1 MQAAARKSA
10 ASPPAAEPDRMQA
23 LLGIALL
30 LLAAWAFSENRRAVP
45 VRTLVVGLALQLVL
59 ALLFLKLPASRDLF
73 LALNGVVTAL
83 QEATRAGTSLLFGY
97 IGGGA
102 LPFEAKPNASTF
114 ILALQALPL
123 VLLISALSAML
134 YHWRVLPAVVGG
146 FAWALRK
153 TLGIGGTAGVATAAN
168 VFVGMVEAPL
178 LVKPYL
184 ARASRS
190 ELFVIMTAGLATI
203 AGTMLVIYATFL
215 QGVVPDAVGHLL
227 TASVLNAPAAVVI
240 ARMLVPPAPDE
251 LTIPVKLE
259 PQYRGTMDA
268 VTRGTLDG
276 LNLLLSIVAL
286 MIVLVALVAL
296 SNMILGLLPGWDG
309 APVTLQRLL
318 GAALAP
324 VTWLI
329 GVPWAES
336 GTAGALLGVKIVLN
350 EFVSYLDMAKLP
362 PDALSSH
369 SRLVMV
375 YAMCGFANFG
385 SLGIMLGGLCA
396 MAPERRAEI
405 AGLGLKSLVAGVMTT
420 CLTGALVGLL

>member
-1 MQAAARKSA
+1 
-10 ASPPAAEPDRMQA
+10 MQA

-30 LLAAWAFSENRRAVP
+30 LAAAWAMSENRRALP
-45 VRTLVVGLALQLVL
+45 VRTLVVGLVLQLVL
-59 ALLFLKLPASRDLF
+59 ALILLKLPASRDLF

-97 IGGGA
+97 IGGGP
-102 LPFEAKPNASTF
+102 LPFAEKPGASSF
-114 ILALQALPL
+114 ILAIQALPL
-123 VLLISALSAML
+123 VLLISALSAIL
-134 YHWRVLPAVVGG
+134 YHWRVLPAVVNG

-184 ARASRS
+184 MRASRS
-190 ELFVIMTAGLATI
+190 ELFIIMTAGLATI

-215 QGVVPDAVGHLL
+215 KGVVPDSVGHLL

-240 ARMLVPPAPDE
+240 ARLMVPPAPDE
-251 LTIPVKLE
+251 QAAPVKLE
-259 PQYRGTMDA
+259 AQYRGTMDA
-268 VTRGTLDG
+268 ITRGTLDG

-296 SNMILGLLPGWDG
+296 VNMMLGLLPGWDG
-309 APVTLQRLL
+309 QPITLQRLL

-324 VTWLI
+324 VTWLL
-329 GVPWAES
+329 GVPWAEA
-336 GTAGALLGVKIVLN
+336 GTAGSLLGVKIVLN
-350 EFVSYLDMAKLP
+350 EFVAYLDMANLP
-362 PDALSSH
+362 ADALSPH
-369 SRLVMV
+369 SRLIMV

-385 SLGIMLGGLCA
+385 SLGIMLGGLTA
-396 MAPERRAEI
+396 MAPDRRAEI
-405 AGLGLKSLVAGVMTT
+405 AGLGMKSLVAGVMTT